1 MATVATIQ
9 AKIDKGRGKA
19 GTILGQT
26 FDVYRLNPKSTG
38 SIIQA
43 SNLVISGYKAYV
55 KHDTHRLETES
66 NVIVKA
72 VPRFIFTSDS
82 RQIQL
87 GDVFVE
93 RTDAFRHE
101 LPSLT
106 DGNIFT
112 FAYFRPIRRLGFVST
127 PISGQVSRAKN
138 NPNSIDSGLVPYGG
152 MSKGLEQVLIL
163 KNGYYSWGL
172 YGGTQ
177 PPAVIPMSIQATSGK
192 GELPRPNLRLP
203 TDVKRQTWDVYF
215 AMLPG
220 YIPTE
225 SHIVT
230 GANGD
235 RYFMQTPTFNS
246 VGFVGVQSV
255 CEKLRV

>member
-1 MATVATIQ
+1 
-9 AKIDKGRGKA
+9 
-19 GTILGQT
+19 
-26 FDVYRLNPKSTG
+26 
-38 SIIQA
+38 
-43 SNLVISGYKAYV
+43 
-55 KHDTHRLETES
+55 
-66 NVIVKA
+66 
-72 VPRFIFTSDS
+72 
-82 RQIQL
+82 
-87 GDVFVE
+87 
-93 RTDAFRHE
+93 
-101 LPSLT
+101 
-106 DGNIFT
+106 
-112 FAYFRPIRRLGFVST
+112 
-127 PISGQVSRAKN
+127 
-138 NPNSIDSGLVPYGG
+138 

-177 PPAVIPMSIQATSGK
+177 PPAVIPMSIQATAGK
-192 GELPRPNLRLP
+192 GELPRPDLRLP

-246 VGFVGVQSV
+246 VGFVGTQAV